1 MCREPGL
8 ASTFEALHLASV
20 TPVSEQVRAARERV
34 LVVPEP
40 DLAVIVVTGDDRASW
55 LNGLVTCDV
64 TKLELGAAQYG
75 LAVTQKGRIITDL
88 FIARRADSL
97 LLVVPRRA
105 EGDLT
110 TVLERHLVMEDAEMA
125 KADALHV
132 WLAHGPKAKDI
143 AGAFACDV
151 TGLGGALVVAES
163 FNEVGDGEVGDRDGW
178 EALRLERGVP
188 AFGVDFDDK
197 TYPQEASLEKRAVSF
212 EKGCYL
218 GQEVVCM
225 LELRGHVKR
234 KLVPFVADARVER
247 GAAVTDD
254 AGVEIGKVSSA
265 ADSPT
270 IGKPIGLAM
279 IKLAFATTGAKL
291 HVGNVAITVSDP
303 A

>member
-1 MCREPGL
+1 M
-8 ASTFEALHLASV
+8 
-20 TPVSEQVRAARERV
+20 

-75 LAVTQKGRIITDL
+75 LAVSQKGRIITDL

-105 EGDLT
+105 ESDLT

-125 KADALHV
+125 KSETLRV
-132 WLAHGPKAKDI
+132 WLAHGPKAKEI
-143 AGAFACDV
+143 SGAFACDV
-151 TGLGGALVVAES
+151 TGLGGALIVAE
-163 FNEVGDGEVGDRDGW
+163 NYEGEVGDHDGW
-178 EALRLERGVP
+178 EALRLERGIP

-212 EKGCYL
+212 DKGCYL

-247 GAAVTDD
+247 GAAITDD

-265 ADSPT
+265 GESPT
-270 IGKPIGLAM
+270 MGKPIGLAM
-279 IKLAFATTGAKL
+279 IKLAHATPGAKL
-291 HVGNVAITVSDP
+291 HVGNVGITVRASDP